1 MMIFF
6 GIILAWFN
14 YLIRHWIFCTN
25 ITRDNIE
32 GKAISTKHLE
42 DVLHVNITI
51 ANEIWAI

>member
-1 MMIFF
+1 MIFF